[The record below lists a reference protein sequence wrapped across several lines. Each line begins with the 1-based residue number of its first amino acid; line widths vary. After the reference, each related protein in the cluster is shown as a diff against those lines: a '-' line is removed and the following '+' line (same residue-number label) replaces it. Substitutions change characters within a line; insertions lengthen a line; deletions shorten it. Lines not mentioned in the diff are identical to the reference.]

1 MGVIE
6 NFKETQYLVQ
16 TKISPLASW
25 RHVTKMLPGASLI
38 AMLVGVCYP
47 AIESYKAVRNLQKI
61 EGPLGAGSKDDDAQ
75 VSWPL

>member
-1 MGVIE
+1 
-6 NFKETQYLVQ
+6 
-16 TKISPLASW
+16 
-25 RHVTKMLPGASLI
+25 MLPGVSLI

>member
-1 MGVIE
+1 
-6 NFKETQYLVQ
+6 VQ